1 MQQPDRRCSRASAVS
16 CAHSARR
23 CRPQGKE
30 VGGAQGREKGGTK
43 RASADRK
50 KAYKEQPK
58 MVTVGLRDGVK
69 DSGWWSLVVDARR
82 GADDARWTNF
92 DQCRRRPF
100 QKLNHSGTRN

>member
-58 MVTVGLRDGVK
+58 MVTVGLRDG
-69 DSGWWSLVVDARR
+69 SRIAGGGHWSLMLGEARMTHVGR
-82 GADDARWTNF
+82 ILTNAEDVHF
-92 DQCRRRPF
+92 
-100 QKLNHSGTRN
+100 RN